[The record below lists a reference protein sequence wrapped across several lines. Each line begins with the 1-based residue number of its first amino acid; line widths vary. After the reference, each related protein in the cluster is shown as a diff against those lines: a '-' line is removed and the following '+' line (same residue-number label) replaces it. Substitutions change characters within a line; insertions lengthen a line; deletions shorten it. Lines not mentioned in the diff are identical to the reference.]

1 LLKLSVR
8 DRFSLPVFE
17 KQINDEVAMDTV
29 SRKTDEHTQIADR
42 PNNVSEASLHGS
54 FRSCQWLRQQGR
66 HDAVSSM
73 CVKSKKIV
81 RLALKMAIVVRK
93 KHPGIVQRVRM
104 FCSLSIF
111 VIASA
116 TGLVRPVMAQEEPLT
131 EQGYEREELGAN
143 PYTVPSIARIFQQ
156 LDELRPLPFEQ
167 LQREFSKASPI
178 ELDF

>member
-1 LLKLSVR
+1 
-8 DRFSLPVFE
+8 
-17 KQINDEVAMDTV
+17 
-29 SRKTDEHTQIADR
+29 
-42 PNNVSEASLHGS
+42 
-54 FRSCQWLRQQGR
+54 
-66 HDAVSSM
+66 M

-156 LDELRPLPFEQ
+156 LDDLRLLPFEQ